1 MDQIEVFQIL
11 GIEPTKDERA
21 IKNAYREKLGVTNP
35 EDNPEGFK
43 RLRAAFE
50 EACRLAKQ
58 TEAETEE
65 EEKDMSPSGI
75 WVSKASDIYQN
86 INSRQ
91 DIEQWKELFQE
102 DIFLSL
108 EEEEN
113 CRLKLLRFLMEH
125 YKLPTEVWKLLDKKL
140 NITGD
145 MARLRERFP
154 AEYISFIASKCERG
168 EDVVFEQFEGEPTA
182 PYDLFLQYYEQCYR
196 ALDAEQLEQAQTLI
210 ANADGLHIFHP
221 VLEVCRADLYEK
233 QGNVEEAITLLQKL
247 QERFPKDA
255 MVCYNC
261 AEMLWRHEKKEE
273 AAAIYESLKE
283 ENESHYMSN
292 VRLTQW
298 YFEQKRYKDAK
309 KCAEKVLF
317 SGGDDDFMELLKQ
330 VNEEIE
336 KELEAHYEKEKDW
349 ESGLEL
355 GWCYLQDG
363 KVNKGIRLAEEIEK
377 DIPQERDSEHKG
389 LLTKLYIEET
399 EFELAADMAA
409 KWEQALQKRLDGDE
423 SEEEKEKDRDRIRQ
437 YHVIKMHYFRSQGE
451 RKNEFSKEECAKYYG
466 YAIEEAEKLETGSSK
481 DIGILLEKAQI
492 YMDMEEYDKSLEVTQ
507 RLITDYQ
514 IYAAYATEME
524 VYRRQWDAAGVVQSA
539 RQCISYFPSYVR
551 SYEHIAKVFLD
562 LKRNEDL
569 LNVLKDAEKNG
580 VKSVLL
586 DACRYQMDKEVPDT
600 KVLDEKL
607 SEFRKKY
614 FGAVEK
620 GDLAAYEEGLP
631 ILTEYLYWYPGSYM
645 LVERA
650 LFHRVAHHYAEAI
663 EDFEKALAEVPNQQ
677 YALYG
682 LSFVYKYM
690 GDYEKALI
698 YIKRAI
704 RYRDKEMSHLIFA
717 DMANLYSLLGDTERA
732 LKAYE
737 MFADYDG
744 HKNVY
749 HQNRLAMCMAR
760 CGDVDKAIDT
770 LQSAHKD
777 YKLTFY
783 DEAVNIYQVTGNQ
796 EKAQKLLDEWN
807 HYMQNIQ
814 KTLSNE
820 NHADY
825 HCRRAWQELMYGNGE
840 QAMASFELELKH
852 KEHSSRFAGALCDS
866 AFAAIL
872 CGDDKRGRRYGALLR
887 LYRNKEKSEGRN
899 DYFNQEKGRLQLD
912 FLADYYCMTGEE
924 LEKLLSGETNCEICH
939 FCTYCICK
947 ELEGVRIL
955 LMLRMGRIEEA
966 IERLSRNLEKQ
977 PLDEYM
983 LAIRH
988 MCADGVKVTLEK
1000 ELLDYNAKPAE
1011 ERAKDISSTPKAGAE
1026 NGGFFAKLGKMFGH
1040 SQKD

>member
-1 MDQIEVFQIL
+1 MELIEVFQIL

-21 IKNAYREKLGVTNP
+21 IKNAYREKLAVTNP

-43 RLRAAFE
+43 RLRGAFE

-58 TEAETEE
+58 KEGEQE
-65 EEKDMSPSGI
+65 EEKDLSPSGI
-75 WVSKASDIYQN
+75 WVSKASDIYQD

-91 DIEQWKELFQE
+91 DIQKWKELFNE
-102 DIFLSL
+102 DVFLSL

-113 CRLKLLRFLMEH
+113 CRLKLLRFMMEH
-125 YKLPTEVWKLLDKKL
+125 YKLPTEVWNLFNKKL

-145 MARLRERFP
+145 MAHLRERFP
-154 AEYISFIASKCERG
+154 AEYVSFIASKCERG
-168 EDVVFEQFEGEPTA
+168 EDVIFEQFEGEPTA

-196 ALDAEQLEQAQTLI
+196 ALEANQLEQAQELI

-233 QGNVEEAITLLQKL
+233 QGKVEEAIALLQDL
-247 QERFPKDA
+247 QKRFPKDV

-261 AEMLWRHEKKEE
+261 AEMLWHHEKKEE
-273 AAAIYESLKE
+273 AAAVYEVLKE

-298 YFEQKRYKDAK
+298 YFEQKRYEDAK
-309 KCAEKVLF
+309 KCAEKVLS
-317 SGGDDDFMELLKQ
+317 SGGDDNFMELLKQ

-336 KELEAHYEKEKDW
+336 KELEAHYAKEKDW

-363 KVNKGIRLAEEIEK
+363 KVNKGIRIAKEIEK

-399 EFELAADMAA
+399 DFELAADMAA

-423 SEEEKEKDRDRIRQ
+423 SEEEKKKDRDRIRQ
-437 YHVIKMHYFRSQGE
+437 YHVIKMHYYRSQGD
-451 RKNEFSKEECAKYYG
+451 RKNSFSKEECIKYYG
-466 YAIEEAEKLETGSSK
+466 YAIGEAEKLEQGNSK

-492 YMDMEEYDKSLEVTQ
+492 YMEMEEYDKSLEIAK

-514 IYAAYATEME
+514 IYAAYATETE

-539 RQCISYFPSYVR
+539 RQCMNYFPTYVR

-569 LNVLKDAEKNG
+569 LNVLKDAEENG

-586 DACRYQMDKEVPDT
+586 DAYRYQMDQEIPDT

-607 SEFRKKY
+607 AAFRKEY
-614 FGAVEK
+614 FAAVEK
-620 GDLAAYEEGLP
+620 GNLSAYEKGLP

-645 LVERA
+645 LVERG
-650 LFHRVAHHYAEAI
+650 LFHRAAHHYEEAI

-704 RYRDKEMSHLIFA
+704 RYRDKEMSHVIFA
-717 DMANLYSLLGDTERA
+717 DMANLYSLLGDTEGA

-737 MFADYDG
+737 MFADYDE
-744 HKNVY
+744 HKSIY
-749 HQNRLAMCMAR
+749 HQNRLAMCVAR
-760 CGDVDKAIDT
+760 CGDVDKAIDI
-770 LQSAHKD
+770 LQTANRD

-783 DEAVNIYQVTGNQ
+783 DEAVNIYQLTGNR
-796 EKAQKLLDEWN
+796 EKAQTFLDEWN
-807 HYMQNIQ
+807 HFMQKIQ

-825 HCRRAWQELMYGNGE
+825 HCRKAWQELMYGSGE

-852 KEHSSRFAGALCDS
+852 KEHSARLAGALCDS
-866 AFAAIL
+866 VFAAIL
-872 CGDDKRGRRYGALLR
+872 CGDDEKGRLYAGRLR
-887 LYRNKEKSEGRN
+887 LCRNKEKSEGRN

-912 FLADYYCMTGEE
+912 FLADYYRMTGEE
-924 LEKLLSGETNCEICH
+924 LEELLSKEESCEICH

-955 LMLRMGRIEEA
+955 LMLRMGRTKEA
-966 IERLSRNLEKQ
+966 MERLNKNLEKQ

-988 MCADGVKVTLEK
+988 MCADGGMVTLEK
-1000 ELLDYNAKPAE
+1000 ELM
-1011 ERAKDISSTPKAGAE
+1011 ERNKKMTEKRTETVSGSAKAGTE
-1026 NGGFFAKLGKMFGH
+1026 NEGFFAKLGKMFGR